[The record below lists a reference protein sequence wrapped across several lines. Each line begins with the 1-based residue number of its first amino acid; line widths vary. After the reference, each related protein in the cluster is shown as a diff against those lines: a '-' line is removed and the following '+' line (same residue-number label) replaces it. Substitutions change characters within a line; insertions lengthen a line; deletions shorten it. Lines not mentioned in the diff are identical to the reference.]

1 MVYLIVVMGYVLTEF
16 QVLEMV
22 QVRIEEFFFI
32 FKFLISIQNIR
43 FHFGTFKNYGL
54 GRTNHSFLRVWLL
67 GDFPG
72 SSGWLHSHTYIRG
85 TIGLNGLLKQ
95 ENNT

>member
-1 MVYLIVVMGYVLTEF
+1 MVYLIVVMGYVLMEF

-22 QVRIEEFFFI
+22 QVRIEEIFT

-54 GRTNHSFLRVWLL
+54 GRIKHFFLRVWLL
-67 GDFPG
+67 GEFPC
-72 SSGWLHSHTYIRG
+72 SSEWPYTHTYIRD
-85 TIGLNGLLKQ
+85 TIGLNGKQ
-95 ENNT
+95 ENITKL